1 MSDFRMSN
9 KMDEVFSFQQ
19 YSCKKIDIEIHERH
33 AGSDGSSSSST
44 KSAEAKSILP
54 NNPFRVL
61 YQAPRAST
69 WAKVREGSRLL
80 YTRYRV
86 VLRNSETNS
95 QPVSQPG
102 KFNHHYVHPLFTQN
116 GKNERVILSVSHE
129 QPLARVRDKNGNPQ
143 EVIQSAS
150 HNYAG
155 FLGCSP
161 DSIALHQF
169 LLASSP
175 VVDCSAVSTL
185 ESESRDTVAK
195 FWQTDFCLF
204 TSTGYGS
211 NLLAFSAVLDQSWM
225 VVLDEKSHNSMF
237 VAAYQSQPG
246 LIRKFRHNDLNHLK
260 EILDASMGQYT
271 NTLVAVEGFYSMDG
285 TIPDLAGLSLLKEHF
300 GFTLLVDEA
309 HSFLCLGATGRGCV
323 ELWNEDDTVVPV
335 PGDLIDIRTATLS
348 KAIGAI
354 GGIVCAKAMFG
365 PGLIHRRDE
374 MIKAGVDP
382 TPTSAFVQCLYV
394 LGQPSMLHRSLKRL
408 RNITKFCR
416 QTLHRAGIYVYG
428 CDSSPILPIFAG
440 RPSVAAKLSYVLRQ
454 LGVLASPVSTPA
466 VPFWE
471 SRVRLCLSAAFDDNT
486 VYRLLQAIIEATQ
499 RVGLSKVTISRTTPQ
514 CKFQDVL
521 LRDQESWEASS
532 TEKHIKD
539 LISACAI
546 PTIPTVHEGVVRAA
560 GHDALGIYG
569 LGAGGTRW
577 VVGSSELHIQV
588 EKLVAKIT
596 GAQEALTY
604 QDNYIGLMS
613 TIAALCRPV
622 QGYKKHCLFVPQ
634 DMPPAVEDGLR
645 VAPRAGRPT
654 VTTYTDIES
663 LTSDMLR
670 SRSRSTYATLVLRSK
685 EMVDQRHLENFLD
698 RITSLH
704 QHAGMTILLI
714 DEGGIGTFSRP
725 RNNHG
730 QNSPRLLLY
739 GSFFR
744 AYNLLGSYLAG
755 DPALIMELRYTS
767 RGYMFST
774 SQQPFI
780 MGMIAAELLK
790 LDETLGSC

>member
-1 MSDFRMSN
+1 MG
-9 KMDEVFSFQQ
+9 EVFPYQRS
-19 YSCKKIDIEIHERH
+19 SCEKIDIRIHEKH
-33 AGSDGSSSSST
+33 AGSDSSSSFSNKST
-44 KSAEAKSILP
+44 EANSVLT
-54 NNPFRVL
+54 NNAFRVL
-61 YQAPRAST
+61 YQAPRATT

-80 YTRYRV
+80 YTRCRV
-86 VLRNSETNS
+86 ALRDSETTS
-95 QPVSQPG
+95 KPVSQPG

-129 QPLARVRDKNGNPQ
+129 QPLATVRDKNGNLQ

-155 FLGCSP
+155 FLGCSQ
-161 DSIALHQF
+161 DGIALHQF
-169 LLASSP
+169 LLARLP
-175 VVDCSAVSTL
+175 IVDCPAVSPL
-185 ESESRDTVAK
+185 ESEAREKVAK
-195 FWQTDFCLF
+195 FWQADFCLF

-211 NLLAFSAVLDQSWM
+211 NLLAFSAVLDKTWM
-225 VVLDEKSHNSMF
+225 VILDEKSHNSMF

-246 LIRKFRHNDLNHLK
+246 LIRKFRHNDLNDLK
-260 EILDASMGQYT
+260 KVLDACMGQYT

-285 TIPDLAGLSLLKEHF
+285 TIPDLAGLSSLKEHF

-323 ELWNEDDTVVPV
+323 ELWNEDDTVIPV
-335 PGDLIDIRTATLS
+335 ANDLIDIRTTTLS
-348 KAIGAI
+348 KAVGSI
-354 GGIVCAKAMFG
+354 GGV
-365 PGLIHRRDE
+365 
-374 MIKAGVDP
+374 P
-382 TPTSAFVQCLYV
+382 T
-394 LGQPSMLHRSLKRL
+394 MLHRSLKRL
-408 RNITKFCR
+408 RSITKFCR
-416 QTLHRAGIYVYG
+416 QELHRVGLYIYG

-440 RPSVAAKLSYVLRQ
+440 RPSVAAKLSYILRQ

-471 SRVRLCLSAAFDDNT
+471 SRVRVCLSAAFDDNT
-486 VYRLLQAIIEATQ
+486 VYRLLQTILEAAH
-499 RVGLSKVTISRTTPQ
+499 RVGLSKVTSSPTTPQ
-514 CKFQDVL
+514 CRIDDIILQE
-521 LRDQESWEASS
+521 QESREASG

-539 LISACAI
+539 LIAACAV
-546 PTIPTVHEGVVRAA
+546 TTAPTVPEGVVRAA
-560 GHDALGIYG
+560 GHDALSLYG
-569 LGAGGTRW
+569 LGSGGARW
-577 VVGSSELHIQV
+577 VVGTSELHVEV
-588 EKLVAKIT
+588 EKLAARIT
-596 GAQEALTY
+596 GAQDAMTY
-604 QDNYIGLMS
+604 HDSYIGLMS

-645 VAPRAGRPT
+645 VAPRAHRPT
-654 VTTYTDIES
+654 VTTYTNIES
-663 LTSDMLR
+663 LTSGMLR
-670 SRSRSTYATLVLRSK
+670 SQSRSTYATLVLRSN
-685 EMVDQRHLENFLD
+685 EITDQRHLEDFLD
-698 RITSLH
+698 RTTSLH

-725 RNNHG
+725 RTIHG
-730 QNSPRLLLY
+730 QNSARLLLY

-790 LDETLGSC
+790 LGEALGSC